1 MENKLILMGFKGE
14 TTDVLTLYKDYGEI
28 TLLYD
33 VTNKKCMSHI
43 TGMSEDVLEM
53 EQQDFLTMAEILNKL
68 Q

>member
-1 MENKLILMGFKGE
+1 MGFKGE

-28 TLLYD
+28 TLIYD

-53 EQQDFLTMAEILNKL
+53 
-68 Q
+68 

>member
-1 MENKLILMGFKGE
+1 
-14 TTDVLTLYKDYGEI
+14 
-28 TLLYD
+28 
-33 VTNKKCMSHI
+33 MSHI

>member
-1 MENKLILMGFKGE
+1 MKDKLLLSGFEEE
-14 TTDVLTLYKDYGEI
+14 TTDVDSLYKDYGEI
-28 TLLYD
+28 TLIYD

-43 TGMSEDVLEM
+43 TGLSEDVLEM